1 MCDESQSESGLA
13 MQSPDKSECTA
24 QQSSAQHDQSDN
36 GLGIPAS
43 EHACL
48 NTFTSL
54 TKAAEEEGE
63 MGGSV

>member
-1 MCDESQSESGLA
+1 

-24 QQSSAQHDQSDN
+24 QQSSAQHDQSGN